1 MPSSN
6 PIDVEPLQGGLA
18 RSRAL
23 RQWSAWRAKRAEEVR
38 HESRQLRVHAQAL
51 LERSQQLRQRYL
63 LVVCAWCT
71 KRLRWQYLPDAVA
84 REATSHSICR
94 SCCAH
99 VLRELAAHAVPRPAG
114 AMPDAAAVLLP
125 DGMCVVSPAAR
136 VMF

>member
-63 LVVCAWCT
+63 LVVCTWCT

-84 REATSHSICR
+84 RGCDRSIPKPYAACG
-94 SCCAH
+94 SC
-99 VLRELAAHAVPRPAG
+99 
-114 AMPDAAAVLLP
+114 
-125 DGMCVVSPAAR
+125 
-136 VMF
+136 

>member
-71 KRLRWQYLPDAVA
+71 KWRGRPRVTVSAGPVVRTCCVSWLRTQYRD
-84 REATSHSICR
+84 
-94 SCCAH
+94 
-99 VLRELAAHAVPRPAG
+99 LREPCLTLQQYYYLMECAWCRRR
-114 AMPDAAAVLLP
+114 LE
-125 DGMCVVSPAAR
+125 
-136 VMF
+136 

>member
-63 LVVCAWCT
+63 LAVPA
-71 KRLRWQYLPDAVA
+71 RRRGAGGHESQYLP
-84 REATSHSICR
+84 
-94 SCCAH
+94 
-99 VLRELAAHAVPRPAG
+99 
-114 AMPDAAAVLLP
+114 VLL
-125 DGMCVVSPAAR
+125 CAR
-136 VMF
+136 VA